1 LLKTFYLTYNK
12 RNNLYSDETSVIT
25 LTLLHPLK
33 SIAVQKWNFEPNS
46 VIRIGRANDN
56 EVVLYSAVVSRHH
69 LEIRPRGD
77 DWALINLGS
86 NGTFINGKKINKVLV
101 KDGMIIRL
109 ASSGPKIK
117 ITLDQSLSSNASGQ
131 SQKPKSQPIT
141 SKDISKETVMN

>member
-1 LLKTFYLTYNK
+1 
-12 RNNLYSDETSVIT
+12 VIT

-33 SIAVQKWNFEPNS
+33 SVAVQKWNFDPNS

-56 EVVLYSAVVSRHH
+56 DVVLYSAVVSRHH
-69 LEIRPRGD
+69 LEIRPRGQ

-101 KDGMIIRL
+101 KNGMVIRL

-117 ITLDQSLSSNASGQ
+117 ITLDDSVDSPSSDQ
-131 SQKPKSQPIT
+131 TQQPKPRVIS

>member
-1 LLKTFYLTYNK
+1 M
-12 RNNLYSDETSVIT
+12 IT

-33 SIAVQKWNFEPNS
+33 SVAVQKWNFEPNS
-46 VIRIGRANDN
+46 VIRIGRASDN

-69 LEIRPRGD
+69 LEIRPRGN

-101 KDGMIIRL
+101 KDGMVIRL

-117 ITLDQSLSSNASGQ
+117 ITLPQDIESHTPQESR
-131 SQKPKSQPIT
+131 KPKNQPLAT
-141 SKDISKETVMN
+141 RDISKDTVMN

>member
-1 LLKTFYLTYNK
+1 M
-12 RNNLYSDETSVIT
+12 IT

-69 LEIRPRGD
+69 LEIRPRGN
-77 DWALINLGS
+77 DWALVNLGS

-101 KDGMIIRL
+101 KDGMVIRL

-117 ITLDQSLSSNASGQ
+117 ITLAQGVESNVTQESN
-131 SQKPKSQPIT
+131 KPKTQPLT
-141 SKDISKETVMN
+141 SRDISKDTVMN

>member
-1 LLKTFYLTYNK
+1 M
-12 RNNLYSDETSVIT
+12 IT

-33 SIAVQKWNFEPNS
+33 SVAVQKWNFNPNS

-56 EVVLYSAVVSRHH
+56 DVVLYSAVVSRHH
-69 LEIRPRGD
+69 LEIRPRGQ

-101 KDGMIIRL
+101 KNGMVIRL

-117 ITLDQSLSSNASGQ
+117 ITLNDTEDSTTAEQTQ
-131 SQKPKSQPIT
+131 PPKRKVIS
-141 SKDISKETVMN
+141 SKDVSKETVMN

>member
-1 LLKTFYLTYNK
+1 M
-12 RNNLYSDETSVIT
+12 IT

-33 SIAVQKWNFEPNS
+33 SVAVQKWNFDPNS

-56 EVVLYSAVVSRHH
+56 DVVLYSAVVSRHH
-69 LEIRPRGD
+69 LEIRPRGQ

-101 KDGMIIRL
+101 KNGMVIRL

-117 ITLDQSLSSNASGQ
+117 ITLNDTEDSTTAEQTQ
-131 SQKPKSQPIT
+131 PPKRKVIS
-141 SKDISKETVMN
+141 SKDVSKETVMN

>member
-1 LLKTFYLTYNK
+1 LTYNK
-12 RNNLYSDETSVIT
+12 SNNLYSDETSVIT

-46 VIRIGRANDN
+46 VIRIGRASDN

-69 LEIRPRGD
+69 LEIRPRGN

-101 KDGMIIRL
+101 KDGMVIRL

-117 ITLDQSLSSNASGQ
+117 ITLPQNTENNTSQESPKPRNQPVASR
-131 SQKPKSQPIT
+131 
-141 SKDISKETVMN
+141 DISKDTVMN

>member
-1 LLKTFYLTYNK
+1 M
-12 RNNLYSDETSVIT
+12 SVIT

-69 LEIRPRGD
+69 LEIRPRGN
-77 DWALINLGS
+77 DWALVNLGS

-101 KDGMIIRL
+101 KDGMVIRL

-117 ITLDQSLSSNASGQ
+117 ITLVGEGESNNTQESN
-131 SQKPKSQPIT
+131 KPKNQPLT
-141 SKDISKETVMN
+141 SRDISKDTVMN

>member
-1 LLKTFYLTYNK
+1 M
-12 RNNLYSDETSVIT
+12 IT

-33 SIAVQKWNFEPNS
+33 SVAVQKWNFDPNS

-56 EVVLYSAVVSRHH
+56 DVVLYSAVVSRHH
-69 LEIRPRGD
+69 LEIRPRGK

-101 KDGMIIRL
+101 KDGMVIRL

-117 ITLDQSLSSNASGQ
+117 ITLNESVDSEASTQ
-131 SQKPKSQPIT
+131 TQQPKRRVIS

>member
-1 LLKTFYLTYNK
+1 M
-12 RNNLYSDETSVIT
+12 IT

-33 SIAVQKWNFEPNS
+33 SVAVQKWNFNPNS

-56 EVVLYSAVVSRHH
+56 DVVLYSAVVSRHH
-69 LEIRPRGD
+69 LEIRPRGQ

-101 KDGMIIRL
+101 KNGMVIRL

-117 ITLDQSLSSNASGQ
+117 ITLNDTEDSTTAEQT
-131 SQKPKSQPIT
+131 QPSKRKVIS
-141 SKDISKETVMN
+141 SKDVSKETVMN

>member
-1 LLKTFYLTYNK
+1 M
-12 RNNLYSDETSVIT
+12 IT

-33 SIAVQKWNFEPNS
+33 SVAVQKWNFDPNS

-56 EVVLYSAVVSRHH
+56 DVVLYSAVVSRHH
-69 LEIRPRGD
+69 LEIRPRGQ

-101 KDGMIIRL
+101 KNGMVIRL

-117 ITLDQSLSSNASGQ
+117 ITLDDSVDSPSSDQ
-131 SQKPKSQPIT
+131 TQQPKRRVIS
-141 SKDISKETVMN
+141 SKDISKDTVMN

>member
-1 LLKTFYLTYNK
+1 M
-12 RNNLYSDETSVIT
+12 IT

-33 SIAVQKWNFEPNS
+33 SVAVQKWNFDPNS

-56 EVVLYSAVVSRHH
+56 DVVLYSAVVSRHH
-69 LEIRPRGD
+69 LEIRPRGK

-101 KDGMIIRL
+101 KHGMVIRL

-117 ITLDQSLSSNASGQ
+117 ITLDDSVDSPTSKD
-131 SQKPKSQPIT
+131 SQQPKRRAIS

>member
-1 LLKTFYLTYNK
+1 M
-12 RNNLYSDETSVIT
+12 IT

-69 LEIRPRGD
+69 LEIRPRGN
-77 DWALINLGS
+77 DWALVNLGS

-101 KDGMIIRL
+101 KDGMVIRL

-117 ITLDQSLSSNASGQ
+117 ITLVGEGESNNTQESN
-131 SQKPKSQPIT
+131 KPKNQPLT
-141 SKDISKETVMN
+141 SRDISKDTVMN

>member
-1 LLKTFYLTYNK
+1 M
-12 RNNLYSDETSVIT
+12 IT

-46 VIRIGRANDN
+46 VIRIGRASDN

-69 LEIRPRGD
+69 LEIRPRGN

-101 KDGMIIRL
+101 KDGMVIRL

-117 ITLDQSLSSNASGQ
+117 ITLPQNTESNTSQESRKPRNQPLASR
-131 SQKPKSQPIT
+131 
-141 SKDISKETVMN
+141 DISKDTVMN

>member
-1 LLKTFYLTYNK
+1 M
-12 RNNLYSDETSVIT
+12 IT

-33 SIAVQKWNFEPNS
+33 SVAVQKWNFDPNS
-46 VIRIGRANDN
+46 VIKIGRANDN
-56 EVVLYSAVVSRHH
+56 DVVLYSAVVSRHH
-69 LEIRPRGD
+69 LEIRPRGK

-101 KDGMIIRL
+101 KHGMVIRL

-117 ITLDQSLSSNASGQ
+117 ITLDDSVDSPTSKD
-131 SQKPKSQPIT
+131 SQQPKRRTIS

>member
-1 LLKTFYLTYNK
+1 M
-12 RNNLYSDETSVIT
+12 IT

-33 SIAVQKWNFEPNS
+33 SVAVQKWNFEPNS

-77 DWALINLGS
+77 DWALISLGS

-101 KDGMIIRL
+101 KDGMVIRL

-117 ITLDQSLSSNASGQ
+117 ITLSQDVDSSAVQSTAQ
-131 SQKPKSQPIT
+131 PKRQPLT

>member
-1 LLKTFYLTYNK
+1 
-12 RNNLYSDETSVIT
+12 VIT

-69 LEIRPRGD
+69 LEIRPRGN

-101 KDGMIIRL
+101 KDGMVIRL

-117 ITLDQSLSSNASGQ
+117 ITLEQVVENNN
-131 SQKPKSQPIT
+131 SQESHKLKNQTLT
-141 SKDISKETVMN
+141 SRDISKDTVMN

>member
-1 LLKTFYLTYNK
+1 M
-12 RNNLYSDETSVIT
+12 IT

-69 LEIRPRGD
+69 LEIRPRGK
-77 DWALINLGS
+77 DWALMNLGS

-101 KDGMIIRL
+101 KDGMVIRL

-117 ITLDQSLSSNASGQ
+117 ITLPQNLENEKMKESN
-131 SQKPKSQPIT
+131 KPKNQTLT
-141 SKDISKETVMN
+141 SRDISKDTVMN